1 MSGTWTSSS
10 SFSSFAAAPP
20 PAAFSAGAPPAF
32 SAEALAAA
40 PRFDL
45 DQLYAADDRRRRE
58 SERLY
63 VAVLRRAH
71 AAVRHANCVNRRLTV
86 AEFVVPRVLQT
97 TARYSWS
104 ECVAFCAQRLAADGF
119 RVQLRNHNVLVLSWA
134 HWIPAE
140 AREQV
145 QRATGSRI
153 DGLGNVLGGGA
164 AAPSAAASLRPQ
176 PPQQQQQQQQQAA
189 RARVKPASALKFR
202 PPQAAMAA
210 AAAAAA
216 SAVYSDDML
225 EKTFSESA

>member
-1 MSGTWTSSS
+1 MSANYS
-10 SFSSFAAAPP
+10 SFSS
-20 PAAFSAGAPPAF
+20 SAPPAPPSGF

-63 VAVLRRAH
+63 IAVLRRAH

-86 AEFVVPRVLQT
+86 TEFAVPRVLQT
-97 TARYSWS
+97 TARYSWT

-119 RVQLRNHNVLVLSWA
+119 RVQLRAQNVLVLSWA

-140 AREQV
+140 AREEV

-153 DGLGNVLGGGA
+153 DGLGNILGGA
-164 AAPSAAASLRPQ
+164 ATATANPSAAASLRPQ
-176 PPQQQQQQQQQAA
+176 QQQQQQQPA

-225 EKTFSESA
+225 EKTFTESA

>member
-1 MSGTWTSSS
+1 MSFS
-10 SFSSFAAAPP
+10 SFSSLAAPP
-20 PAAFSAGAPPAF
+20 APSGF

-63 VAVLRRAH
+63 IAVLRRAH
-71 AAVRHANCVNRRLTV
+71 AAVRHTNCVNRRLTV

-97 TARYSWS
+97 AARYSWS

-119 RVQLRNHNVLVLSWA
+119 RVQLRAQNVLVLSWA
-134 HWIPAE
+134 HWIPAD

-145 QRATGSRI
+145 QRATGSSI
-153 DGLGNVLGGGA
+153 DGMGNILGGGGSGGNA
-164 AAPSAAASLRPQ
+164 SASVSVR
-176 PPQQQQQQQQQAA
+176 PQQQQQQQPQEPAAA

-225 EKTFSESA
+225 EKTFTA